1 MIDKDSR
8 FLVVKLLA
16 FGIVFAV
23 IAGIACRAALLTVR
37 AAGPDQ
43 EATTEVATD
52 TDSSTATPTDAVDRH
67 PYLSQNSINGDSMS
81 MMDLLLS
88 IRNILIV
95 FLFFEF
101 FKWAH
106 SIIKGVIIGFHKKR

>member
-8 FLVVKLLA
+8 FMIVKFLA
-16 FGIVFAV
+16 FGIILAI
-23 IAGIACRAALLTVR
+23 IAGLACRVALLKVHAAALDRDT
-37 AAGPDQ
+37 PS
-43 EATTEVATD
+43 EIATN
-52 TDSSTATPTDAVDRH
+52 TDSIATPTDVVDKH
-67 PYLSQNSINGDSMS
+67 PYLSQNSINGDTMS
-81 MMDLLLS
+81 VIDILLS